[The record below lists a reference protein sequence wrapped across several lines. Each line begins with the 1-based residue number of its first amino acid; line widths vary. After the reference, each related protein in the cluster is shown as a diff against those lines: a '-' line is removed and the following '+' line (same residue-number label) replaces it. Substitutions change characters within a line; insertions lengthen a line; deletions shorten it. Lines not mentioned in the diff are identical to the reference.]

1 MYGMRLF
8 QARGQYK
15 VLRPMPSGKLDP
27 FSASDNL
34 NELGG
39 ENSPDQKANRHKQEA
54 VNVVF

>member
-1 MYGMRLF
+1 
-8 QARGQYK
+8 
-15 VLRPMPSGKLDP
+15 MPSRELDP

-39 ENSPDQKANRHKQEA
+39 ENSSDQKANRNKQEA